1 MILGVKSKS
10 NQITTE
16 FHVYCSRYEELP
28 FVNQRRIPLNKG
40 CQSVYS
46 AGYFEQRHPRRST
59 NPTQENP
66 GLFYDTRDWK
76 KASNVQILSRL
87 LPTVGGQLTVW
98 REKSHEEDNEG
109 HQSSTRDIPPN
120 KGKVSQR

>member
-1 MILGVKSKS
+1 MPLFEYDLGGLDS
-10 NQITTE
+10 NQITAE
-16 FHVYCSRYEELP
+16 FHVYSSRYEDLP

-46 AGYFEQRHPRRST
+46 AGYFQQRHPRCSK

-76 KASNVQILSRL
+76 KASNATNAIQTVTA
-87 LPTVGGQLTVW
+87 TVGGQLTVW
-98 REKSHEEDNEG
+98 R
-109 HQSSTRDIPPN
+109 
-120 KGKVSQR
+120 